1 MRTDELGAEGWA
13 HIPRPYRAQW
23 GFLVLAAVS
32 AIACIAVL
40 ATATRINPRAS
51 LEDCCIDPK
60 IPETCAGYYTMDG
73 RFVPGRL
80 YQNNRGKLEPGPI
93 CPMP

>member
-1 MRTDELGAEGWA
+1 MKTDELGAEGWA
-13 HIPRPYRAQW
+13 HIPRPHRAQW

-51 LEDCCIDPK
+51 LADCCIDPK
-60 IPETCAGYYTMDG
+60 IPRTCEGFREDGNHVTGYLYENDH
-73 RFVPGRL
+73 GRL
-80 YQNNRGKLEPGPI
+80 KRAAQ
-93 CPMP
+93 CPRP